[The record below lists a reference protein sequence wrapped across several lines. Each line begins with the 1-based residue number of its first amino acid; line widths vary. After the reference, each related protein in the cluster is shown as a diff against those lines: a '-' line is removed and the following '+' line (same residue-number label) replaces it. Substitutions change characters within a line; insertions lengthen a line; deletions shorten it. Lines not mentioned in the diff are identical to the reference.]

1 MLLKNNQFPYLDGL
15 IDPVFLSTHNI
26 SSPPTQ
32 EEVQFHNIPGHWLM
46 LCSLGGSVTVYSS
59 LNTTITSHMR
69 KQLAHVYRPLA
80 TGPENL
86 IQAVTISRCQK
97 RVGSHDCGLFAIAN
111 ATALANGVDP
121 ATLKFQQAKM
131 RKNLQ
136 LWLENQKLTMF
147 PHTESDPTSHT
158 KRTRKDTVSL
168 HCLCHR
174 YHPGSKTFKCSSC
187 NNIFRLMCIY
197 PRLNCGKRL
206 NEISSKL
213 QCSTCVLQQS

>member
-1 MLLKNNQFPYLDGL
+1 MLTWRLCHSLQLTKHYYHFPHEETA
-15 IDPVFLSTHNI
+15 STCL
-26 SSPPTQ
+26 Q
-32 EEVQFHNIPGHWLM
+32 
-46 LCSLGGSVTVYSS
+46 
-59 LNTTITSHMR
+59 
-69 KQLAHVYRPLA
+69 
-80 TGPENL
+80 
-86 IQAVTISRCQK
+86 TISHWARKLNPSNYKTCQK

-111 ATALANGVDP
+111 TTALANGVDP